1 VPPIDALG
9 GRPRCR
15 QCGPSIHKRC
25 DEGHPEDE
33 EADSSR
39 DQGRAEVLL
48 GEAPVHG
55 RAVYLLPAGLTECPP
70 VRGENV
76 IGVDVGGTKVAAARI
91 DGADCVH
98 HVEEPTHLDSS
109 EGLIDQ
115 IEQVVRQVIE
125 DQGEPDAI
133 GIGLPSQIDFASG
146 TVVASVNIPLEGIP
160 LGKELSDRLKK
171 PVHVDNDANCAA
183 LAEAHFVEGGPAK
196 HLVMYTLGTG
206 VGGGVVIDG
215 MIFRGSTGLGAE
227 LGHQVISWDG
237 PDCPGACPN
246 RGCLEALCS
255 GLALER
261 DATEFAQDHPHTRLG
276 EILKGSD
283 KDKVR
288 GRDVI
293 AAARDHDDE
302 DALELLRRLGTYLG
316 VGLSGAINTFEPEYI
331 VIGGGL
337 SQGADLFL
345 PRAREEAKAR
355 ALPALADQVQIQL
368 AQGGARAGL
377 IGAGLL
383 AAQELRPEKGD
394 TAQATTRE
402 GVR

>member
-1 VPPIDALG
+1 
-9 GRPRCR
+9 
-15 QCGPSIHKRC
+15 
-25 DEGHPEDE
+25 
-33 EADSSR
+33 
-39 DQGRAEVLL
+39 
-48 GEAPVHG
+48 
-55 RAVYLLPAGLTECPP
+55 LP
-70 VRGENV
+70 GENV

-91 DGADCVH
+91 DGAECVH

-109 EGLIDQ
+109 DGLIEQ
-115 IEQVVRQVIE
+115 IEQIVKQVIE
-125 DQGEPDAI
+125 GQGEPQAV
-133 GIGLPSQIDFASG
+133 GVGLPSQIDFASG
-146 TVVASVNIPLEGIP
+146 TVVASVNIPLEGVP
-160 LGKELSDRLKK
+160 LGKELGNRLGV

-183 LAEAHFVEGGPAK
+183 LAEAHFVEGGPAN

-215 MIFRGSTGLGAE
+215 KIFRGSSGLGAE
-227 LGHQVISWDG
+227 LGHQVIAWDG

-255 GLALER
+255 GMALER
-261 DATEFAQDHPHTRLG
+261 DATEFAQDHPDSRIG
-276 EILKGSD
+276 ELLKQSD
-283 KDKVR
+283 RGKVR
-288 GRDVI
+288 GRDVV

-302 DALELLRRLGTYLG
+302 DALQLLERLGTYLG

-337 SQGADLFL
+337 SQGSDFFL
-345 PRAREEAKAR
+345 DRAREEANAR
-355 ALPALADQVQIQL
+355 ALPALADRVQIQL

-383 AAQELRPEKGD
+383 AAQELHPEKGD